1 MAIKCK
7 EICKAME
14 EIAPGGLAMD
24 FDNVGLLVGDEN
36 ADVTKVLFALE
47 VSNDVIDEA
56 IDLGAN
62 MIIAHH
68 PIMLNPIKQLT
79 AGYGDG
85 AVAYRLARNGINFF
99 AAHTNLDIA
108 KGGVNDVL
116 SRIIGLE
123 HIEGLEPYYEK
134 DYKKIVVFVP
144 ESHAKEVQN
153 AMFKAGAG
161 KIGNYSDCSFSVIGE
176 GTFKVPNDGQPFIGK
191 QGSFERTTEARIET
205 IVPGYLLNKVLTEM
219 IKVHPYE
226 EVAYDVFAAG
236 YCPGNESMG
245 RVGILKEPT
254 SLDEFAVM
262 VSDALKIDGCQ
273 VKGEKTKEIIKVAV
287 CSGSGGSVLGWA
299 KSRGVDV
306 LVTGEMK
313 HHEILAADEMG
324 IGVIIAGHFATERVV
339 LPELIERLQST
350 IDAVQYSV
358 AFALSEKCHQ
368 PRMILRG

>member
-14 EIAPGGLAMD
+14 EIAPCGLAMG

-47 VSNDVIDEA
+47 ASNDVIDEA
-56 IDLGAN
+56 IDLGAD
-62 MIIAHH
+62 MIISHH
-68 PIMLNPIKQLT
+68 PIMLSPIKRLT

-85 AVAYRLARNGINFF
+85 AIAYRLARNGINFF

-116 SRIIGLE
+116 SRLIGLE
-123 HIEGLEPYYEK
+123 HIKGLEPYYEK

-144 ESHAKEVQN
+144 ESHAEKVQS

-161 KIGNYSDCSFSVIGE
+161 KIGDYGDCSFSVMGQ
-176 GTFKVPNDGQPFIGK
+176 GTFKVPKDRQPFIGRR
-191 QGSFERTTEARIET
+191 GSFERTTEARIET

-226 EVAYDVFAAG
+226 EVAYDVFSLDH
-236 YCPGNESMG
+236 CPGKESMG
-245 RVGILKEPT
+245 RVGILEKPI

-262 VSDALKIDGCQ
+262 VSNALKINGCQ
-273 VKGEKTKEIIKVAV
+273 VMGEKTKKISKVAV
-287 CSGSGGSVLGWA
+287 CSGSGGSVIGWA
-299 KSRGVDV
+299 KSKGADV

-313 HHEILAADEMG
+313 HHEILAATEMG
-324 IGVIIAGHFATERVV
+324 ICVIMAGHFATERVV
-339 LPELIERLQST
+339 LPELIEHLQST

-358 AFALSEKCHQ
+358 AFALSEISHQ
-368 PRMILRG
+368 SRMILGG